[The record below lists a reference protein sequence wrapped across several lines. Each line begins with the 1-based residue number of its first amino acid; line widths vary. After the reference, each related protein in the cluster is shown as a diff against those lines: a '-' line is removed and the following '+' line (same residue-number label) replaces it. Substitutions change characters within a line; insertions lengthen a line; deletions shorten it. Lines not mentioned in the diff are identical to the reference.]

1 MREHLTAVV
10 LCSCLLCAT
19 SFNVGHT
26 IPLPGWKG
34 RPSSRPATLLAAC
47 NARILVDFAD
57 QAQVHPWRG
66 VNDVIMG
73 GRSTGSMT
81 FDSAEAGGRG
91 AAVFTGVVTSAGGG
105 GFSSVRP
112 TMLIRIGTHAH
123 QHMHALRLDVFR
135 VATIGRSRDACCVR
149 VPVPARSAAVRSP
162 PQNAKAQVRSG
173 VLEEDC
179 SSSSGLRI
187 QCKGDGRIY
196 KMQITCDQRVP
207 GVKYQVEFPTV
218 PDQWVSAPWVS
229 GVFRISPAGVSRTPE
244 GEIFC
249 LGHCFWDTLDR
260 LSCLIPHFPT
270 SCRRITSFNG
280 SSSCR
285 AFGASSFP
293 TRRRSPAQ
301 ESRASGF

>member
-34 RPSSRPATLLAAC
+34 RPSSRSATLLVAC

-123 QHMHALRLDVFR
+123 QHMHAIRLDVFVWR
-135 VATIGRSRDACCVR
+135 PSGVREMLVVCVFLFQR
-149 VPVPARSAAVRSP
+149 AVRLYDHP
-162 PQNAKAQVRSG
+162 
-173 VLEEDC
+173 L
-179 SSSSGLRI
+179 
-187 QCKGDGRIY
+187 
-196 KMQITCDQRVP
+196 KMPKRRF
-207 GVKYQVEFPTV
+207 E
-218 PDQWVSAPWVS
+218 A
-229 GVFRISPAGVSRTPE
+229 VF
-244 GEIFC
+244 
-249 LGHCFWDTLDR
+249 W
-260 LSCLIPHFPT
+260 
-270 SCRRITSFNG
+270 RRIAPHPQG
-280 SSSCR
+280 SESNAR
-285 AFGASSFP
+285 AMVAF
-293 TRRRSPAQ
+293 TKCK
-301 ESRASGF
+301 SRATNVCRVSNIKLSFRRCRTSG